1 MADYDDMGPIYNR
14 LGINFFPVDYRG
26 YGRSGGQP
34 SITSMMQDCHKI
46 LHYVAAWL
54 PENGYNGPL
63 LLMGRSLGSAS
74 VLELVAAYPEKVAG
88 LIIESGFALAGPLLQ
103 LLGINPGLPGIHRGI
118 QF

>member
-1 MADYDDMGPIYNR
+1 MMKWGRFYNR

-46 LHYVAAWL
+46 LSYVASWL
-54 PENGYNGPL
+54 PENGYTGPV

-74 VLELVAAYPEKVAG
+74 VLELAATYPEKVAG
-88 LIIESGFALAGPLLQ
+88 LIIESGLALAGPLLH
-103 LLGINPGLPGIHRGI
+103 LLGINPGSLGIYRGVR
-118 QF
+118 F